1 MGLGYGVLPRWLVE
15 PVARARA
22 ASDRHPTWRDALA
35 IARFIEAGELDRHL
49 ARVRRIYRARR
60 DALTEVLR
68 AELGDIVSIGP
79 AEAGIH
85 LLAGLAAGTGDGSLA
100 QEGRPAG
107 SALPP
112 LRPHQSTPPRASPR

>member
-1 MGLGYGVLPRWLVE
+1 MRLGYGVLPRWLVE

-35 IARFIEAGELDRHL
+35 VARFIEAGELERHL

-60 DALTEVLR
+60 DALTETLR

-85 LLAGLAAGTGDGSLA
+85 LLAGVARGARRVGP
-100 QEGRPAG
+100 GRGGA
-107 SALPP
+107 
-112 LRPHQSTPPRASPR
+112 RPRGAVP

>member
-1 MGLGYGVLPRWLVE
+1 MRLGYGVLPRWLVE

-35 IARFIEAGELDRHL
+35 VARFIEAGELERHL

-60 DALTEVLR
+60 DALTETLR

-85 LLAGLAAGTGDGSLA
+85 LLAGVPTGNHDVSLGDGG
-100 QEGRPAG
+100 GRAG
-107 SALPP
+107 IAVS
-112 LRPHQSTPPRASPR
+112 PPRPQ